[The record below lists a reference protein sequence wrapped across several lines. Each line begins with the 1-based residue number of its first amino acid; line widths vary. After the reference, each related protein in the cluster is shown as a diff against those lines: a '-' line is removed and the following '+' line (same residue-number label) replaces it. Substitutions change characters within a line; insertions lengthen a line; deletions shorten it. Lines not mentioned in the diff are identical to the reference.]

1 MFICASSEILMQVKD
16 HDLEV
21 VEIPITARYDI
32 ENTSTKN
39 PVVHGFGVLNSV
51 IGLIAEKRP
60 LLFFGVAG
68 VVFTT
73 IRLILGANVFSIA
86 NMGRGM
92 SKYIYIGV

>member
-1 MFICASSEILMQVKD
+1 MKAKEITIKVKD
-16 HDLEV
+16 HHLDV

-32 ENTSTKN
+32 ENISTKN
-39 PVVHGFGVLNSV
+39 PVAHGIGVLNSV

-68 VVFTT
+68 VVFAT

-92 SKYIYIGV
+92 SKYIYILIIGV